1 MGVVGIV
8 MSTVVGG
15 LVLTP
20 LVRKLACRCGAVS
33 HPDGKR
39 KLHARSTPVWGGI
52 ALLLAL
58 FLGIIAA
65 GVVLP
70 GASGVAWLG
79 AALGLSAGM
88 LCLLGCYDDLFDL
101 GAREKL
107 VGQIIST
114 LPVVLAGCYVEEAG
128 CYVQQLALFGCQIH
142 LGPLGILWTIAWLV
156 LGINALN
163 LIDGMDGLASVI
175 GIAISLAIAVIA
187 GSQGLHAAMM
197 MALVLAAALVG
208 FLVYNLPPARIY
220 LGDCG
225 SMVIGL
231 VVSWLALQVSLQ
243 APFTPPLTVN
253 VVVVVAL
260 LFVPLLDTALAI
272 ARRWL
277 SGRSIMAA
285 DRGHVHH
292 RLLDRGLGI
301 WKTLSFL
308 GALCLVTGAVAWM
321 VVTSRQEMLAWG
333 TLSIVT
339 ALLVNRQLVGH
350 EEWALT
356 KRFFTQTVV
365 PSVTRMSPTSLLRR
379 DSLRA
384 AREDPPGGDLPA
396 IKLFVARDQIP
407 VADISGATA
416 GDRRHLELEDVR
428 ELVAVGDP
436 AGDNDLP
443 VVQWPLEASS
453 ASDRQV
459 A

>member
-8 MSTVVGG
+8 MFTIVGG

-20 LVRKLACRCGAVS
+20 VVKELAYKCGAVS
-33 HPDGKR
+33 YPDGKR
-39 KLHARSTPVWGGI
+39 KLHAHPTPVWGGI
-52 ALLLAL
+52 ALFLAM
-58 FLGIIAA
+58 FLGVLTAC
-65 GVVLP
+65 VVLP
-70 GASGVAWLG
+70 GASGFVPLG
-79 AALGLSAGM
+79 VALGLSAGM

-107 VGQIIST
+107 AGQIIST
-114 LPVVLAGCYVEEAG
+114 LPVVLAGCYVPQAG
-128 CYVQQLALFGCQIH
+128 CCVGQLALFGCEIN
-142 LGPLGILWTIAWLV
+142 LGPLGIFWTIAWLV

-175 GIAISLAIAVIA
+175 GIALSLAIAVIA
-187 GSQGLHAAMM
+187 GSQGLYAAMLV
-197 MALVLAAALVG
+197 ALVLAGALAG

-231 VVSWLALQVSLQ
+231 IVSWLALQVSLGT
-243 APFTPPLTVN
+243 PFTPPLTVN
-253 VVVVVAL
+253 VVVLVAL

-277 SGRSIMAA
+277 SGRTIMAA

-308 GALCLVTGAVAWM
+308 GGLCLVTGAVAWM
-321 VVTSRQEMLAWG
+321 AVASGRETLAWG
-333 TLSIVT
+333 TLGIVT

-350 EEWALT
+350 EEWALA
-356 KRFFTQTVV
+356 KRLFTQTVV
-365 PSVTRMSPTSLLRR
+365 PSVMRMSPTSLLRR
-379 DSLRA
+379 GRLRA
-384 AREDPPGGDLPA
+384 AGEDPAGGDLPG
-396 IKLFVARDQIP
+396 IRLFVTRDRVP
-407 VADISGATA
+407 VADIGGVSAN
-416 GDRRHLELEDVR
+416 DRWDLELEDVR

-436 AGDNDLP
+436 AGDNDLS
-443 VVQWPLEASS
+443 VVQWPSGTSPASG
-453 ASDRQV
+453 RRV